1 MLIQV
6 FLKGLIMASN
16 PQKILKNR
24 YLVVPRTLVLL
35 FSEGRVLLQ
44 KGAPTKKIW
53 AGQYNGLGGH
63 IERGEDVVS
72 AARREILEES
82 GLEVRDLRIHGVV
95 MIDVEPEQGICMFV
109 LSGHEVEGTLRSS
122 DEGQLEWIKLNKLEN
137 YPCVEDIPLLI
148 PRILS
153 GQFFSLEY
161 LYDSEGQLEIR
172 EGK

>member
-1 MLIQV
+1 MS
-6 FLKGLIMASN
+6 AN

-24 YLVVPRTLVLL
+24 YQVVPRTLILL

-44 KGAPTKKIW
+44 KGAETKKIW

-63 IERGEDVVS
+63 IERGEDVIT
-72 AARREILEES
+72 AARREVLEES
-82 GLEVRDLRIHGVV
+82 GLSVRELRINGVV
-95 MIDVEPEQGICMFV
+95 MIDVEPGQGICMFV
-109 LSGHEVEGTLRSS
+109 LSGREVEGTLKSS

-153 GQFFSLEY
+153 GNFFSLQY
-161 LYDSEGQLEIR
+161 LYDLEGKLEIR
-172 EGK
+172 QGK